1 MRRLTTDSPE
11 GQSEIETYIKS
22 LETYVSTLES
32 LSEAQTKRIALLE
45 KHVEVYQT
53 LSEMNE
59 QTLKDYKSNKPSRF

>member
-1 MRRLTTDSPE
+1 MRSLTTESPE

-22 LETYVSTLES
+22 LETYVGTLER
-32 LSEAQTKRIALLE
+32 LSEAQTKRIDLLE

-59 QTLKDYKSNKPSRF
+59 QTLGEYKNPKPSRF

>member
-1 MRRLTTDSPE
+1 MRSLTTESPE

-59 QTLKDYKSNKPSRF
+59 QTLGEYKNPKPSRF

>member
-1 MRRLTTDSPE
+1 MKRLTTESPE

-22 LETYVSTLES
+22 LVAYVATLER
-32 LSEAQTKRIALLE
+32 LSEAQTKRIDLLE

-59 QTLKDYKSNKPSRF
+59 QTLGDYKSQKPSRF

>member
-1 MRRLTTDSPE
+1 MKRLTTESTE

-22 LETYVSTLES
+22 LETYVGTLES
-32 LSEAQTKRIALLE
+32 LSEVQAKRIALLE

-59 QTLKDYKSNKPSRF
+59 QTLGEYKSQKPSRF

>member
-1 MRRLTTDSPE
+1 MRSLTTESPE
-11 GQSEIETYIKS
+11 GQTEIETYIRS
-22 LETYVSTLES
+22 LETYVATLES
-32 LSEAQTKRIALLE
+32 LSEVQAKRIALLE

>member
-1 MRRLTTDSPE
+1 MRSLTTESPA

-22 LETYVSTLES
+22 LDTYVSTLES

-59 QTLKDYKSNKPSRF
+59 QTLGDYKSQKPSRF

>member
-1 MRRLTTDSPE
+1 MKRLTTESPE

-22 LETYVSTLES
+22 LETYVGTLER
-32 LSEAQTKRIALLE
+32 LSEAQTKRIVLLE

-59 QTLKDYKSNKPSRF
+59 QTLGEYKNPKPSRF

>member
-1 MRRLTTDSPE
+1 MKRLTTESPE

-45 KHVEVYQT
+45 KHVEVYKT

-59 QTLKDYKSNKPSRF
+59 QTLGDYKSQKPSRF

>member
-1 MRRLTTDSPE
+1 MKSLTTESPE

-22 LETYVSTLES
+22 LETYVGTLER
-32 LSEAQTKRIALLE
+32 LSEAQTKRIDLLE

-59 QTLKDYKSNKPSRF
+59 QTLGEYKNPKPSRF

>member
-1 MRRLTTDSPE
+1 MKRLTTESPE

-22 LETYVSTLES
+22 LVAYVATLER
-32 LSEAQTKRIALLE
+32 LSEAQTKRIDLLE

-59 QTLKDYKSNKPSRF
+59 QTLGEYKNPKPSRF

>member
-1 MRRLTTDSPE
+1 MRSLTTESPE

-22 LETYVSTLES
+22 LVAYVATLER
-32 LSEAQTKRIALLE
+32 LSEAQTKRIDLLE

-59 QTLKDYKSNKPSRF
+59 QTLGDYKSNKPSRF

>member
-1 MRRLTTDSPE
+1 MKRLTTESPE

-59 QTLKDYKSNKPSRF
+59 QTLGDYKSQKPSRF

>member
-1 MRRLTTDSPE
+1 MRSLTTESPE
-11 GQSEIETYIKS
+11 GQTEIETYIKS
-22 LETYVSTLES
+22 LETYVATLES
-32 LSEAQTKRIALLE
+32 LSEVQTKRIALLE